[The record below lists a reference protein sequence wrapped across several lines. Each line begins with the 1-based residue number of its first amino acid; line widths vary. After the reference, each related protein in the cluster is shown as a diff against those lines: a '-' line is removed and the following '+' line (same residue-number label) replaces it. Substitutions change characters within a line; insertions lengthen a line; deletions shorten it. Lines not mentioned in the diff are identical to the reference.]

1 MDEAQAH
8 NQPDRGGP
16 MLVSATGQAIRIAGV
31 DPELG
36 FGGGETQVMGLTT
49 ELVRLG
55 HRAELICDPAGRL
68 WERARRAGIVCYP
81 LRIHNSID
89 LSAGIRL
96 RSILK
101 RQRYDVVH
109 FHTARAHAMAPYG
122 RGYAHAL
129 VVTRRMDYQP
139 NRLFAPYL
147 FNQAVDGVA
156 AISHGV
162 ADALARAGVPRERI
176 TIIPSGVDCDRFRP
190 PSATERADARA
201 ALGISTDTL
210 AIGTVGVLEPR
221 KGHRYLLQ
229 ALAGLRNEKRT
240 ASAGTRIVCLIAG
253 DGSLRAALEGEAR
266 ELGLGESVRLLGRIE
281 DSRSLLWALDIFVF
295 PSLHEGL
302 GVAMLEAAACGI
314 ACVASDT
321 GGLRDLVEPEDTG
334 LLVAPGNSAE
344 LAAAIRRLAEDLG
357 QREAMGGRAR
367 ARVASMFDMAKMAE
381 RTLEL
386 YRACLEKRG
395 AKGSVQ

>member
-1 MDEAQAH
+1 MNA
-8 NQPDRGGP
+8 
-16 MLVSATGQAIRIAGV
+16 SATAIRIAGV

-36 FGGGETQVMGLTT
+36 FGGGEAQVMGLTA
-49 ELVRLG
+49 ELVRMG
-55 HRAELICDPAGRL
+55 HRAELICDPAGKL
-68 WERARRAGIVCYP
+68 WERARRAGFVCHP

-96 RSILK
+96 RNILK
-101 RQRYDVVH
+101 HQRYDVVH

-129 VVTRRMDYQP
+129 VVTRRMDYRP

-156 AISHGV
+156 AISRGV
-162 ADALARAGVPRERI
+162 ADALAASGVPRERI
-176 TIIPSGVDCDRFRP
+176 TIIPSGVDCDHFRP
-190 PSATERADARA
+190 PSAAERADARA
-201 ALGISTDTL
+201 AFGIPDDTL
-210 AIGTVGVLEPR
+210 AIGTVGVLESR

-229 ALAGLRNEKRT
+229 ALAGLASENRA
-240 ASAGTRIVCLIAG
+240 ASAGAKTVCLIAG
-253 DGSLRAALEGEAR
+253 DGSLHAELEREAA
-266 ELGLGESVRLLGRIE
+266 ELGLSESVRLLGRIE
-281 DSRSLLWALDIFVF
+281 DSRSLLWALDIFAF

-302 GVAMLEAAACGI
+302 GVAMLEAAACGL

-321 GGLRDLVEPEDTG
+321 GGLRDLVVPGQTG
-334 LLVAPGNSAE
+334 LLAAAGNPAE
-344 LAAAIRRLAEDLG
+344 LAAAIRVLAGDLRE
-357 QREAMGGRAR
+357 REAMGAQAR
-367 ARVASMFDMAKMAE
+367 ARVASKFDMAKMAE

-395 AKGSVQ
+395 AKGLIQ